1 MRVLD
6 LSQILSHSSMVE
18 KSQESQQR
26 MGEEAQKMFFLNL
39 QKEII
44 RKDKQIPRA
53 PEGKEIKL
61 EEKEEKKRK
70 RKKEEKKKEK
80 QTKTQDGRIDVKV

>member
-44 RKDKQIPRA
+44 RKDKQIPQT

-61 EEKEEKKRK
+61 EEKEEREKGKKK
-70 RKKEEKKKEK
+70 QEKKKK
-80 QTKTQDGRIDVKV
+80 QTKTQDGRIDLKV